1 MIKGSVH
8 HEDATI
14 LEVYACNNRTL
25 KYMKQNLIKIKGE
38 IHKSITR
45 KF

>member
-1 MIKGSVH
+1 MIKGSIH
-8 HEDATI
+8 RKDTTI

-25 KYMKQNLIKIKGE
+25 KYMKQNLIKIKRE